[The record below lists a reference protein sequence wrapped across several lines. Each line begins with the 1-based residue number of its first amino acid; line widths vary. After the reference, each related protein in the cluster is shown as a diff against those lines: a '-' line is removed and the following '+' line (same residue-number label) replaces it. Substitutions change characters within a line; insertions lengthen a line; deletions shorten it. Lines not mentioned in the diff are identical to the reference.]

1 VHSLRGPQSELPV
14 VQAAGGPARE
24 EQVFRNA
31 GYVLCQWLSAVC
43 SAFPQEEVVFQ
54 DKEERGAK
62 GESLE
67 SRLQCMLPDYL
78 LSDDYVFIVGL
89 ANADLR
95 EPNLPKPNL
104 S

>member
-1 VHSLRGPQSELPV
+1 M
-14 VQAAGGPARE
+14 
-24 EQVFRNA
+24 
-31 GYVLCQWLSAVC
+31 
-43 SAFPQEEVVFQ
+43 VFQ

-89 ANADLR
+89 ANADLK
-95 EPNLPKPNL
+95 EPNLPKPDL